1 MGPLAQVGL
10 ALATSIGAWINLAL
24 VFWFAVR
31 AGHVPDDARLRQS
44 MLRLAIAGL
53 VLAVVLWLS
62 EAPVSRWMTGWH
74 GVGDLATLAVLG
86 TIGAVVYSVSILAL
100 FGRDWVALFRASSR
114 H

>member
-1 MGPLAQVGL
+1 
-10 ALATSIGAWINLAL
+10 

-53 VLAVVLWLS
+53 VLAAVLWLS
-62 EAPVSRWMTGWH
+62 AAPVIRWLAGWH
-74 GVGDLATLAVLG
+74 GVGDLAALAVLG
-86 TIGAVVYSVSILAL
+86 TAGAVIYGVSILAL
-100 FGRDWVALFRASSR
+100 FGRDWVALFRATSR